1 LALGGVALILAA
13 PPSQAATLQVTIEK
27 LSFEPAE
34 INAAAGDT
42 IEWINKDAVA
52 HTATADG
59 VFDVLIQPHKSA
71 SFVLKSAGALNYF
84 CRFHPNMRARIIV
97 SAAVQ

>member
-1 LALGGVALILAA
+1 MILAA
-13 PPSQAATLQVTIEK
+13 LPSQAATLEVTIEK

-42 IEWINKDAVA
+42 IKWINKDAMA

-59 VFDVLIQPHKSA
+59 VFEVVIPPHKLA
-71 SFVLKSAGALNYF
+71 TVVLKSTGVLSYY
-84 CRFHPNMRARIIV
+84 CRFHPNMRARIVV
-97 SAAVQ
+97 SASGE